1 MASSMIHYV
10 ISRKVAEHFNIK
22 DLNSFLF
29 GAVIVP
35 DCGSHEDSSYD
46 FFHCT
51 DVLPERGI
59 KGFNHVQLSRRYSE
73 HMAEDFF
80 LGYFCHIIQDNIWFH
95 DIVNP
100 NIRIY
105 PPDIKAEKY
114 RTVYRDYYRLNY
126 ILQTEFNGPYEP
138 IYKAEI
144 PIKEAVET
152 RVDALLN
159 LFKDFLI
166 TPENA
171 GEELELLTWDML
183 SAYIDKC
190 IKYCTEEIRRLKAG
204 EELSDPA
211 ELYVP
216 IWKILL

>member
-10 ISRKVAEHFNIK
+10 ISRKVAEHFDIK
-22 DLNSFLF
+22 DLNLFLF

-46 FFHCT
+46 FFHCK
-51 DVLPERGI
+51 DVLPEKGI
-59 KGFNHVQLSRRYSE
+59 KGFNHVQLSRRSSE
-73 HMAEDFF
+73 RMAEDFF
-80 LGYFCHIIQDNIWFH
+80 LGYFCHVMQDNIWFH

-105 PPDIKAEKY
+105 PKDVKAAKY
-114 RTVYRDYYRLNY
+114 QTVYRDYYRLNY
-126 ILQTEFNGPYEP
+126 ILQKEYDCPFEP
-138 IYKAEI
+138 IHKAEV
-144 PIKEAVET
+144 PIKEADDG

-159 LFKDFLI
+159 LFKDFL
-166 TPENA
+166 TVPESTKD
-171 GEELELLTWDML
+171 ELELLTWNKI
-183 SAYIDKC
+183 STYIDKC
-190 IKYCTEEIRRLKAG
+190 INYCIEEIKRLKAG

-216 IWKILL
+216 I

>member
-10 ISRKVAEHFNIK
+10 ISRKVAEHFDIK

-46 FFHCT
+46 FFHCK
-51 DVLPERGI
+51 DVLPEKGI

-73 HMAEDFF
+73 RMAEDFF
-80 LGYFCHIIQDNIWFH
+80 LGYFCHVMQDNIWFH

-105 PPDIKAEKY
+105 PKDVKAAKY
-114 RTVYRDYYRLNY
+114 QTVYRDYYRLNY
-126 ILQTEFNGPYEP
+126 ILQKEYVCPFEP
-138 IYKAEI
+138 IHKAEV
-144 PIKEAVET
+144 PIKEADDG

-159 LFKDFLI
+159 LFKDFL
-166 TPENA
+166 TVPESTKD
-171 GEELELLTWDML
+171 ELELLTWNKI
-183 SAYIDKC
+183 STYIDKC
-190 IKYCTEEIRRLKAG
+190 INYCIEEIKRLKAG

-216 IWKILL
+216 I